1 MTFKKDIESSIEKI
15 AAESKTRVIRADYS
29 LELEDLGDIDG
40 LDVETAFEPWEE
52 ETNRVIATQLVEN
65 IEKLLAGKAT
75 RSTVVNSRGEV
86 KHRIII
92 EYD

>member
-1 MTFKKDIESSIEKI
+1 MNGIKICQREIIMT
-15 AAESKTRVIRADYS
+15 
-29 LELEDLGDIDG
+29 
-40 LDVETAFEPWEE
+40 FEPWEE

>member
-1 MTFKKDIESSIEKI
+1 MNGGNVIDDNFKKTSIKTQLENV
-15 AAESKTRVIRADYS
+15 SKLMDT
-29 LELEDLGDIDG
+29 G
-40 LDVETAFEPWEE
+40 FEPWEE
-52 ETNRVIATQLVEN
+52 ETNRVIVTQLVEN
-65 IEKLLAGKAT
+65 IEKLLVGKAT

>member
-1 MTFKKDIESSIEKI
+1 MIGGNVTDN
-15 AAESKTRVIRADYS
+15 
-29 LELEDLGDIDG
+29 G
-40 LDVETAFEPWEE
+40 FEPWEE

-86 KHRIII
+86 KYRIII

>member
-1 MTFKKDIESSIEKI
+1 MIDDNFKKTSIKTQLENV
-15 AAESKTRVIRADYS
+15 SKLMDT
-29 LELEDLGDIDG
+29 G
-40 LDVETAFEPWEE
+40 FEPWEE
-52 ETNRVIATQLVEN
+52 ETNRVIVTQLVEN

-86 KHRIII
+86 KYRIII